1 MTGISPDVITH
12 KLNVDP
18 SFKPVKQKRRKFAPE
33 RNKII
38 DEEVQKLID
47 SGKVREV
54 KYPDWCDV
62 PTVGQQ
68 DVQRPTWRHNGGLHR
83 RHASKI
89 KEGGR
94 PRRTPTTILRHIEE
108 IRFAKPQ
115 KIYDVT
121 TPPVQPKEGEVLQLY
136 LAVSSTAVSA
146 VLAHEDET
154 QQLPIYYISK
164 SLLEAETRYS
174 SLEKLVLALVTAA
187 KKLRHYFETH
197 QIAVMT
203 NYPIQ
208 SVMRRP
214 ELTGRMEKLTMA
226 LGSFDIK
233 YQPRTAVKSQ
243 ALADFVADF
252 SPDLE
257 KTADDEVKLINNVEE
272 VWTLFVDGSANF
284 RGAGLGVVLKSP
296 QGDMIAQAIC
306 CDFKATNNEAEYEA
320 VIAGLTLAEE
330 LEASGLNIFS
340 DSQLIF
346 NQINGDYEAKDLKMT
361 LYLEKA
367 KKLTSRFKPF
377 SIKQVPRD
385 LNTQGDAL
393 ANLGSA
399 LRKSHFSTIPLVHLL
414 SPAIEKDIPQDAS
427 LVLSTTNADSW
438 TKPILDYLAHETL
451 PDDKLKARKIL
462 FKASRYVILQGILFK
477 RSANGMLMRCAEKTE
492 WEGLLKQYHEG
503 ECGGHEG
510 GRSLSTKIKRNG
522 YYWPT
527 MLKDAMR
534 FGVPSKIICDNGSQ
548 FISDKTRAFCKTGN
562 IELKTS
568 TPRYPQA
575 NGQAESSNK
584 TIIASPKKRLDDKN
598 GRWAEE
604 LSSILWANRTTPRTA
619 TGQTPFSLVYG
630 CEAILPPEVTLP
642 SARYGLM
649 TPEQNDVELGEN
661 LDNTEDFREAALIR
675 MASQQQIVAKCFNKN
690 VKIKVFKEGDW
701 VLRKVFQ
708 NTKEL
713 NAGKLAPAWEGPY
726 LVDKIVGKGAYT
738 LVTKDGKS
746 VPQSWNATHLKLYHF

>member
-1 MTGISPDVITH
+1 MSPP
-12 KLNVDP
+12 L
-18 SFKPVKQKRRKFAPE
+18 
-33 RNKII
+33 
-38 DEEVQKLID
+38 L
-47 SGKVREV
+47 
-54 KYPDWCDV
+54 
-62 PTVGQQ
+62 
-68 DVQRPTWRHNGGLHR
+68 
-83 RHASKI
+83 SK
-89 KEGGR
+89 
-94 PRRTPTTILRHIEE
+94 
-108 IRFAKPQ
+108 
-115 KIYDVT
+115 
-121 TPPVQPKEGEVLQLY
+121 PKEGEVLQLY

-146 VLAHEDET
+146 VLAREDET

-174 SLEKLVLALVTAA
+174 SLAKIVLALVTAA

-197 QIAVMT
+197 QIVVMF
-203 NYPIQ
+203 NYPIK

-214 ELTGRMEKLTMA
+214 EITCRMEKWTMA

-233 YQPRTAVKSQ
+233 YQPRTAIKSQ
-243 ALADFVADF
+243 ALADFVADI

-257 KTADDEVKLINNVEE
+257 KTADDEIKLINNVEE
-272 VWTLFVDGSANF
+272 VWTLFVDGSSNF

-320 VIAGLTLAEE
+320 LIAGLTLAEE
-330 LEASGLNIFS
+330 LGASGLNIFS
-340 DSQLIF
+340 DSQLII

-377 SIKQVPRD
+377 SIK
-385 LNTQGDAL
+385 
-393 ANLGSA
+393 
-399 LRKSHFSTIPLVHLL
+399 
-414 SPAIEKDIPQDAS
+414 
-427 LVLSTTNADSW
+427 
-438 TKPILDYLAHETL
+438 
-451 PDDKLKARKIL
+451 
-462 FKASRYVILQGILFK
+462 QGILFK

-510 GRSLSTKIKRNG
+510 GRSLSTRIKRNG
-522 YYWPT
+522 YYWPE
-527 MLKDAMR
+527 MLNDAMR
-534 FGVPSKIICDNGSQ
+534 FGVPSEIICDNGSQ
-548 FISDKTRAFCKTGN
+548 FISDKTRAFCKTWN

-575 NGQAESSNK
+575 NGQAKSSNK
-584 TIIASPKKRLDDKN
+584 TIISSLKKRLDDKK

-604 LSSILWANRTTPRTA
+604 LPSILWANRTTPRTA
-619 TGQTPFSLVYG
+619 TGQNPFSLVYG
-630 CEAILPPEVTLP
+630 CEAVLPPEVKLP

-649 TPEQNDVELGEN
+649 TPEQNDVELSEN

-690 VKIKVFKEGDW
+690 VKVKMFKEGDW

-726 LVDKIVGKGAYT
+726 LIDKIVGKGAYR
-738 LVTKDGKS
+738 LATKDGKS
-746 VPQSWNATHLKLYHF
+746 VPRSWNATHLKLYHF

>member
-18 SFKPVKQKRRKFAPE
+18 NFRPVKQKRRKFAPE

-47 SGKVREV
+47 SGKIREV
-54 KYPDWCDV
+54 KYPDWLANVVVVSATYQRLVNKMFKDQLGDTMEVYIDDMLVKSRKADDHVEHLRQSFDV
-62 PTVGQQ
+62 LKKYGMKLNPTKCSFGVSAGKFLGYIVTQRGIEASPDQ
-68 DVQRPTWRHNGGLHR
+68 VRAIINIQSPRNIKEVQRLT
-83 RHASKI
+83 
-89 KEGGR
+89 GR
-94 PRRTPTTILRHIEE
+94 VAALN
-108 IRFAKPQ
+108 RFISRSSDKCRLF
-115 KIYDVT
+115 YDVLRKNKGFNWSDDHET
-121 TPPVQPKEGEVLQLY
+121 ALQNLKKYMMSPPLPSKAKEGEVLQLY
-136 LAVSSTAVSA
+136 LAVSSAAVSA
-146 VLAHEDET
+146 VLAREDEA

-164 SLLEAETRYS
+164 SLLETETRYS

-197 QIAVMT
+197 QIVVMT
-203 NYPIQ
+203 NYPIK

-214 ELTGRMEKLTMA
+214 ELTGRMEKWTMA

-257 KTADDEVKLINNVEE
+257 KIADDEVKLINNIGGI
-272 VWTLFVDGSANF
+272 WTLFVDGSSNF

-320 VIAGLTLAEE
+320 LIAGMTLAME
-330 LEASGLNIFS
+330 LGASGLNIFS
-340 DSQLIF
+340 DSQLIV

-367 KKLTSRFKPF
+367 KKLTSKFKPF

-385 LNTQGDAL
+385 LNTQADAL

-399 LRKSHFSTIPLVHLL
+399 LRKSPFSTIPLVHLL
-414 SPAIEKDIPQDAS
+414 SPATEKDIPQDAS
-427 LVLSTTNADSW
+427 LVLSTTNTDSW
-438 TKPILDYLAHETL
+438 TKPILDYLTHETL
-451 PDDKLKARKIL
+451 PDDKLEATKIL

-492 WEGLLKQYHEG
+492 WERLQKQYHEG

-510 GRSLSTKIKRNG
+510 GRSLSTRIKRNG

-534 FGVPSKIICDNGSQ
+534 
-548 FISDKTRAFCKTGN
+548 
-562 IELKTS
+562 
-568 TPRYPQA
+568 Y
-575 NGQAESSNK
+575 
-584 TIIASPKKRLDDKN
+584 
-598 GRWAEE
+598 
-604 LSSILWANRTTPRTA
+604 
-619 TGQTPFSLVYG
+619 
-630 CEAILPPEVTLP
+630 
-642 SARYGLM
+642 
-649 TPEQNDVELGEN
+649 
-661 LDNTEDFREAALIR
+661 
-675 MASQQQIVAKCFNKN
+675 VAKCDKCQRHADSECHQKSYATTDPNSSA
-690 VKIKVFKEGDW
+690 
-701 VLRKVFQ
+701 
-708 NTKEL
+708 TKL
-713 NAGKLAPAWEGPY
+713 GLSARRG
-726 LVDKIVGKGAYT
+726 T
-738 LVTKDGKS
+738 LS
-746 VPQSWNATHLKLYHF
+746 